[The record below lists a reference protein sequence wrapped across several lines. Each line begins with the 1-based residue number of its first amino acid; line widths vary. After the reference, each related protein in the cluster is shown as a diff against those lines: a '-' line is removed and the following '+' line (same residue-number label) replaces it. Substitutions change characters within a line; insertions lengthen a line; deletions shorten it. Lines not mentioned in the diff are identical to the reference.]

1 MYRLFG
7 YIAGVKELDRSENEA
22 DIIETLGEYI
32 SKNAEICYSIVL
44 RTPEQ
49 DIPYQIIHSI
59 EDYTAYLKDYEK
71 RQKEHEFA
79 KVKKKWYDLGGF

>member
-32 SKNAEICYSIVL
+32 SMHSDIYYTIVL

-49 DIPYQIIHSI
+49 DIPYKIIQSI
-59 EDYTAYLKDYEK
+59 EDYASYLKEYETK
-71 RQKEHEFA
+71 IKEQKKLV
-79 KVKKKWYDLGGF
+79 KVKR

>member
-32 SKNAEICYSIVL
+32 SKNAEIYYVIVL

-49 DIPYQIIHSI
+49 DIPYKVIQSI
-59 EDYTAYLKDYEK
+59 EDYASYLKEYETK
-71 RQKEHEFA
+71 IKGQKKLV
-79 KVKKKWYDLGGF
+79 KVKR

>member
-7 YIAGVKELDRSENEA
+7 YIAGIKELDRSVNEA

-32 SKNAEICYSIVL
+32 SMHSDIYYTIVL

-49 DIPYQIIHSI
+49 DIPYKVIQSI
-59 EDYTAYLKDYEK
+59 EDYASYLKEYEN
-71 RQKEHEFA
+71 RQKEQKKLA
-79 KVKKKWYDLGGF
+79 KIK

>member
-32 SKNAEICYSIVL
+32 SMHNDIYYTIVL

-49 DIPYQIIHSI
+49 DIPYKIIQSV
-59 EDYTAYLKDYEK
+59 EDYASYLKEYETK
-71 RQKEHEFA
+71 IKEQKKLV
-79 KVKKKWYDLGGF
+79 KVKR